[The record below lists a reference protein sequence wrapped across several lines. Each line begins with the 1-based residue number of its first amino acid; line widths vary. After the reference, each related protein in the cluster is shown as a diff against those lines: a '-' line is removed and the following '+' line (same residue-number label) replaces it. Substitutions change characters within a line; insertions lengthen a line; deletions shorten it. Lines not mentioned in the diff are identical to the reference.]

1 MHHLSFFLQNMRFG
15 LPAIEAMSLG
25 CPVIASRINIFE
37 EILGNNAAF
46 FNPNDIED
54 IQKTMED
61 ILLSKD
67 KLNELSALGLKHS
80 KKFNWQYCAKETLN
94 IYKKLY

>member
-1 MHHLSFFLQNMRFG
+1 
-15 LPAIEAMSLG
+15 MSLG

-67 KLNELSALGLKHS
+67 KLNQLSAMGLKHS
-80 KKFNWQYCAKETLN
+80 KNLIGN
-94 IYKKLY
+94 IALKKH

>member
-1 MHHLSFFLQNMRFG
+1 MKEFATRLHRTISRYLDKGQLTKIIKLNKMTLIPKCHCLTFL
-15 LPAIEAMSLG
+15 
-25 CPVIASRINIFE
+25 C
-37 EILGNNAAF
+37 
-46 FNPNDIED
+46 NDIED